1 MIDQKLEKEID
12 FIKKSLKEGKQLNF
26 VKAGEAKAKKVKKSV
41 RFRDSQRNVF
51 KFDDDDSEADEIE
64 ELAKLEQEE
73 LENGGDKEEDESS
86 VGKRAINYQIE
97 KNKGLT
103 PKRDKSYRNPRV
115 RNRLKARK
123 ALIKRKS
130 IVRNVR
136 TQDKR
141 YSGEATGIRSTV
153 VRAVKIK

>member
-1 MIDQKLEKEID
+1 MIDQKLEKEIE
-12 FIKKSLKEGKQLNF
+12 FIKKSLNDGKQLNF
-26 VKAGEAKAKKVKKSV
+26 VKAGDVNSKKVKKSV
-41 RFRDSQRNVF
+41 RFRDSLSQRNALQF
-51 KFDDDDSEADEIE
+51 DDDDDSEAE
-64 ELAKLEQEE
+64 KEE
-73 LENGGDKEEDESS
+73 LENGSNITDVNGEDSS
-86 VGKRAINYQIE
+86 VVKRAINYQIE

-115 RNRLKARK
+115 RNRLKSRK